1 MTADRIFTQAYTVY
15 LSKAKIQ
22 AEYYDYQ
29 LPIKMCLVSLVFIQ
43 YLFSFML
50 RSQV

>member
-22 AEYYDYQ
+22 
-29 LPIKMCLVSLVFIQ
+29 
-43 YLFSFML
+43 YLYSFML

>member
-22 AEYYDYQ
+22 AVANKNV
-29 LPIKMCLVSLVFIQ
+29 PG
-43 YLFSFML
+43 
-50 RSQV
+50 